1 MTKQYGP
8 SIYIPTDKNI
18 FDALQHKKITQS
30 ILVSFLRKRGIFVSN
45 AASKDELVNYTAALT
60 FDFNDFKEIAK
71 HLENPNRKEKVT
83 RTSIQTTSST
93 QEVLAACQQ
102 VKDKSEDE
110 GDTIK
115 VVKDGDTTKLI
126 VTYTDT
132 DFTKTELRQRTRKT
146 CEVDVMTGD
155 NEVTLRMPANKK
167 AREVALKFKT
177 NLESIKGEVL
187 QEEVVSLENIV
198 KPEARSYFFDMLIKS
213 INGYSFDN
221 VSHVDVFHDP
231 DSSLDEEDDDEADGS
246 SFAGYITKAALAG
259 SGVLESS
266 EFNQL
271 HNRGFYIYRI
281 IWTSIESLTGGD
293 KIELEAQFGSPSS
306 CTDFKYLLRGVF
318 NYNDR
323 NKAHNVTKRTPTPR
337 EVNQINELLEK
348 AAKTAYE
355 AVIKKFVES
364 ENEKN

>member
-30 ILVSFLRKRGIFVSN
+30 ILVIFLRKRGILVSN
-45 AASKDELVNYTAALT
+45 ATSKDELVRYASALT

-83 RTSIQTTSST
+83 RTSIQTTSTS
-93 QEVLAACQQ
+93 QEILTACQQ
-102 VKDKSEDE
+102 VKDSSEDD

-115 VVKDGDTTKLI
+115 VVKDGNTTKLV

-146 CEVDVMTGD
+146 CEVDVMSDD

-167 AREVALKFKT
+167 AREVASAFKK
-177 NLESIKGEVL
+177 NLENIKGETL

-198 KPEARSYFFDMLIKS
+198 TPEARSYFFDLLIKS
-213 INGYSFDN
+213 IQGYDFDN

-231 DSSLDEEDDDEADGS
+231 DSILDDEEGEADGS

-259 SGVLESS
+259 NGVLESS

-271 HNRGFYIYRI
+271 HKRGFYIYRI

-293 KIELEAQFGSPSS
+293 KIELEAQFGSPST

-337 EVNQINELLEK
+337 EVNFINELLEK

-355 AVIKKFVES
+355 AVMKKFVES
-364 ENEKN
+364 ENEKD